1 MNEIRIVSKNPIVKK
16 IADSDAKEDI
26 LEMLVA
32 RQLPFTEEEYLE
44 SLVFAMKT
52 EAFKSKALEHLK
64 EIKDGT
70 KTSYVEKS
78 GANHRVAFYVLLE
91 SLNWNKPAVVAKI
104 IHNQAFPVEFLLK
117 IAEKGSEA
125 MLEMLLDNQI
135 KMIAYP
141 EIMDDIEKNPHCTNF
156 IKGRIKELR
165 EYYLIGAKAEEIPA
179 EEVMEDIKEVLTMEQ
194 EAANKQQTQDTA
206 EAEEDSNLED
216 EDEDFDDDL
225 DSLEDM
231 EEKALTTLQEINQ
244 MNVSERIKLAL
255 SGTKTHRMI
264 LIKDPNKMVS
274 LAVMESPKLSI
285 DEVAVLAKNKSLAG
299 ELITK
304 IANKR
309 EWTKNYPI
317 MLELVQHPKTPVK
330 QALSF
335 VKKLHYRDL
344 RMLTRNKNVNPVVRT
359 LAVNYFTQKSGVNKR

>member
-1 MNEIRIVSKNPIVKK
+1 MNELQLVSKNPIVKK
-16 IADSDAKEDI
+16 IAEGDAKDDI
-26 LEMLVA
+26 LGMLVDK
-32 RQLPFTEEEYLE
+32 QLPFTEEEYLE
-44 SLVFAMKT
+44 SLVFAMKSET
-52 EAFKSKALEHLK
+52 IKSKALERLK
-64 EIKDGT
+64 EIKEGT

-78 GANHRVAFYVLLE
+78 AANHRVAYYVLLE
-91 SLNWNKPAVVAKI
+91 AINWSKPAIVAKVV
-104 IHNQAFPVEFLLK
+104 HNQAFPVEFLLK
-117 IAEKGSEA
+117 IAEKGDEA

-141 EIMDDIEKNPHCTNF
+141 EIMEDIEKNLNCTNF
-156 IKGRIKELR
+156 IQGRIQELR
-165 EYYLIGAKAEEIPA
+165 EYYLIGVKAEEIAA
-179 EEVMEDIKEVLTMEQ
+179 EEVMEDVKEVLAIEQ
-194 EAANKQQTQDTA
+194 EKTA
-206 EAEEDSNLED
+206 EDEERQEEEDSEKDSEKDPDEELE
-216 EDEDFDDDL
+216 DDL
-225 DSLEDM
+225 DSLEEM

-244 MNVSERIKLAL
+244 MNISERIKLAL
-255 SGTKTHRMI
+255 GGNKTHRMI

-299 ELITK
+299 ELVSR

-317 MLELVQHPKTPVK
+317 MLELVQHPKTPIK

-344 RMLTRNKNVNPVVRT
+344 RMITRNKNINPTVRT
-359 LAVNYFTQKSGVNKR
+359 LAINYFTQKSGVNKR